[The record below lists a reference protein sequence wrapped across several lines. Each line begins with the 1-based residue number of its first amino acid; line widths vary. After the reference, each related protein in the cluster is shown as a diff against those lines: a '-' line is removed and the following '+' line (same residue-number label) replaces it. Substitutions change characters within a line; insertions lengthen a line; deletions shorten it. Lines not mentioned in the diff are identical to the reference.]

1 MTSYTELSP
10 QSKIWVYQSNRP
22 FSEAETTDIQQDIA
36 HFAQQWAA
44 HGQGLKAYGNL
55 YHSQFI
61 VLMVDETAHG
71 ASGCS
76 IDSSVHFLKDLQK
89 KYGVNL
95 FDRLNMAYRDTS
107 NNIITA
113 DRNTFQK
120 LVNMGEINDDTIV
133 FNNLVRNKQ
142 EFETKWEVSM
152 AKSWHK
158 RIF

>member
-1 MTSYTELSP
+1 MTPYNELSP
-10 QSKIWVYQSNRP
+10 QSKIWIYQSNRP
-22 FSEAETTDIQQDIA
+22 FNDSETLDIQKELVN
-36 HFAQQWAA
+36 FTKQWAA
-44 HGQGLKAYGNL
+44 HGQELKAYGNV
-55 YHSQFI
+55 YYQQFI

-76 IDSSVHFLKDLQK
+76 IDSSVHFLKNLQK

-107 NNIITA
+107 NNVITA

-120 LVNMGEINDDTIV
+120 LVNIGEINDDTIV

-142 EFETKWEVSM
+142 EFETKWEIPM
-152 AKSWHK
+152 KESWHK
-158 RIF
+158 RVF